1 MTPRQLAPL
10 TLHWNPGRAHTMA
23 VARFVYR
30 ALAAGLPPG
39 WYSQRDHLRHTVPG
53 ENQPAPP
60 SPHRHEAAERS
71 GELTPWRNERALG
84 WRFL

>member
-1 MTPRQLAPL
+1 
-10 TLHWNPGRAHTMA
+10 MA

-30 ALAAGLPPG
+30 ALAAGLPPAG
-39 WYSQRDHLRHTVPG
+39 IASAITCITPDQART
-53 ENQPAPP
+53 QPTPP

-71 GELTPWRNERALG
+71 GELAPWRNERALG